1 MSGFDACKD
10 GDIDDDDEEE
20 DEEETSASSSSS
32 SSSSRGIG
40 ASMAATRIDV

>member
-10 GDIDDDDEEE
+10 GDIDDDEEE

>member
-10 GDIDDDDEEE
+10 GDIDDEEEE